1 MQLKKCQNF
10 EEKKNLTLNEMYSN
24 VIIGIEYLITCVYEK
39 LKKKVVSLMKHL
51 IDLILNLLIS
61 EIFNI

>member
-39 LKKKVVSLMKHL
+39 LKKKWLVWW
-51 IDLILNLLIS
+51 
-61 EIFNI
+61 NI